1 MYTGEHIIMGQTSTF
16 TVRVPADL
24 RNRLDELAK
33 AVDRSRSW
41 LTADALRTYV
51 AEQQWQLSEI
61 EEGLRDA
68 DAGRVVPHEKVERWL
83 KSWGKKRKVPAPSC
97 E

>member
-1 MYTGEHIIMGQTSTF
+1 MGETLTF

-24 RNRLDELAK
+24 RKRLDKLAK

-51 AEQQWQLSEI
+51 AAQQWQLAEI

-68 DAGRVVPHEKVERWL
+68 EAGRVVPHEKVERWL
-83 KSWGKKRKVPAPSC
+83 KSWGRRRRVQAPSC